1 MTSYSSRVRE
11 DIARWVES
19 GLIDHRAAD
28 ALSRDI
34 ASREQRLPSF
44 GSVLAIMAALLFSA
58 AILIS
63 IAANWEAIPRLL
75 RVAALFAIILAG
87 YVGGAVLKLR
97 GHPAFA
103 EAAWLVG
110 AASFG
115 GSIALIGQMYHL
127 SGDENG
133 AVLIWCLGTAL
144 TAAVLRSGP
153 LTIAAI
159 ALATVWMFFRGAD
172 FGRSSDFPNG
182 FFALAAVLWLVS
194 LWTRSVA
201 SRHLLL
207 LSVIL
212 YTALLAIEYDVVGV
226 ALLLAAAS
234 AALFAL
240 AVLRP
245 AAVERAFRLNGR
257 FPLHCLIGYL
267 AGLYMAQIQLASDD
281 ASLGF
286 ATAAAAGFAGIV
298 TALILAGRDSGGLR
312 WIAYIGFAIELCL
325 VYAVMVGTMLG
336 TAGFFLAA
344 AIILGALALAI
355 IRIER
360 RMKDPP
366 ALGAAA

>member
-133 AVLIWCLGTAL
+133 ALLIWCLGTAL

-153 LTIAAI
+153 LTNAAI

-194 LWTRSVA
+194 YGPEAWPRDICSCFQSFSIRLCW
-201 SRHLLL
+201 
-207 LSVIL
+207 
-212 YTALLAIEYDVVGV
+212 
-226 ALLLAAAS
+226 
-234 AALFAL
+234 
-240 AVLRP
+240 
-245 AAVERAFRLNGR
+245 RLNMTSSAS
-257 FPLHCLIGYL
+257 PCCLRRHRPRCL
-267 AGLYMAQIQLASDD
+267 RLPFSVPPR
-281 ASLGF
+281 SKE
-286 ATAAAAGFAGIV
+286 
-298 TALILAGRDSGGLR
+298 RSG
-312 WIAYIGFAIELCL
+312 
-325 VYAVMVGTMLG
+325 
-336 TAGFFLAA
+336 
-344 AIILGALALAI
+344 
-355 IRIER
+355 
-360 RMKDPP
+360 
-366 ALGAAA
+366 